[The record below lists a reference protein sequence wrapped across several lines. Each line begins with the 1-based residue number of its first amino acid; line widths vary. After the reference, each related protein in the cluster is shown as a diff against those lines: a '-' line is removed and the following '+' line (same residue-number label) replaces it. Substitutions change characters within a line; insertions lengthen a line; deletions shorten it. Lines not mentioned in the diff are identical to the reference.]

1 MFDAF
6 MLAFDANR
14 VIGLRIARLMLG
26 GKRSQREAKL
36 MVTEKMAAAVEA
48 AGKLMAGASSDD
60 LVYLYRRRVA
70 SNARRL
76 SGLTRPV
83 QAAPTQVNCKSASW
97 DGKNSGCSRRVP
109 DRNPGY
115 AGMHWASYDRGADKM
130 RGGHPRRQSQWRANA
145 SRRRRA
151 SCPQASNSRP
161 GMALPALRE
170 VSGGKPI

>member
-60 LVYLYRRRVA
+60 LGR
-70 SNARRL
+70 S
-76 SGLTRPV
+76 S
-83 QAAPTQVNCKSASW
+83 
-97 DGKNSGCSRRVP
+97 
-109 DRNPGY
+109 
-115 AGMHWASYDRGADKM
+115 
-130 RGGHPRRQSQWRANA
+130 
-145 SRRRRA
+145 
-151 SCPQASNSRP
+151 
-161 GMALPALRE
+161 LR
-170 VSGGKPI
+170 